1 MENMIEYGWLIVS
14 TFLVVTIL
22 SFLTRKIITII
33 ISNNSEKL
41 FADPTNF
48 LFLKNAIPFV
58 LYSIGIFWVF
68 QKIPYFNSLGNA
80 LFAGAGVIAAIIG
93 FASQKAFSNIIG
105 GLFILIFRPF
115 RIGDIIEVDGRKGK
129 VEQIKLIHTIIKDY
143 QYQRVIVPNNHISDQ
158 MIINSTI
165 IDAHI
170 KRQIIFNL
178 ALNANIDDAIHII
191 STSISNHPL
200 FIDERSPIE
209 KENNIPP
216 VTVKVVELSEHGIQ
230 LNAYVYVSSY
240 EDAFNLKCDVLKS
253 IKEQFDKVGIELY
266 SANKLLP
273 FTEE

>member
-1 MENMIEYGWLIVS
+1 MIEYVWLIVS

-33 ISNNSEKL
+33 ISNNSKKL